1 MNLFPAVDPIPLP
14 APVLL
19 FKGLHI
25 LTLALHFISVELLL
39 GGLLAAT
46 WLNFHG
52 ATRRQDPAAGLRL
65 TAAAALAKRLP
76 VVMTYVINLG
86 VPPLLF
92 AQVLYG
98 RALYTSSVLIG
109 AYWIAVIFLLMA
121 CYWLIYQFAA
131 GAEKGRAVWWQGLLA
146 WLLAGAIAKIYV
158 TNMTLMLRPEVWGQ
172 MYATTAGGT
181 HLPPHDPTVLP
192 RWLFM
197 MAGGL
202 WVSGIWMIWLAGRR
216 VFEEPV
222 RKYLAANGGRL
233 AVVMLIA
240 QAMAAAMV
248 LRAQPQAIRDAL
260 AADPL
265 AHCAGLACLG
275 IAVLIAMFG
284 VWASVQ
290 QPLNRAAGW
299 LGAALVLVGMLGITI
314 YRDALRDLTLLGKGY
329 DVWHRLVA
337 TNWGVVSLFLLI
349 FVAGLGVVG
358 WLISVMMKAKT
369 VSENVK
375 P

>member
-1 MNLFPAVDPIPLP
+1 M
-14 APVLL
+14 
-19 FKGLHI
+19 
-25 LTLALHFISVELLL
+25 
-39 GGLLAAT
+39 
-46 WLNFHG
+46 
-52 ATRRQDPAAGLRL
+52 
-65 TAAAALAKRLP
+65 
-76 VVMTYVINLG
+76 
-86 VPPLLF
+86 
-92 AQVLYG
+92 
-98 RALYTSSVLIG
+98 
-109 AYWIAVIFLLMA
+109 
-121 CYWLIYQFAA
+121 
-131 GAEKGRAVWWQGLLA
+131 LA

-172 MYATTAGGT
+172 MYATTAGGS

-284 VWASVQ
+284 VWAAVK

-299 LGAALVLVGMLGITI
+299 LGAALVLVGMLSRELSTS
-314 YRDALRDLTLLGKGY
+314 RTR
-329 DVWHRLVA
+329 RA
-337 TNWGVVSLFLLI
+337 TSR
-349 FVAGLGVVG
+349 
-358 WLISVMMKAKT
+358 
-369 VSENVK
+369 
-375 P
+375 